1 VNEVGGESAEA
12 NSLEITSLGV
22 WDLSVVEK
30 EGVKQKEKSMFEG
43 NNRFGELE
51 NEEELDA
58 PPGLTDASSEGE
70 LELESDEE
78 PSGLQCFNCK
88 QPGHRI
94 QECNVDFE
102 TYPVPVPNGKRGENH
117 GGECEGQCCA
127 GGFMRVK
134 GKKRAWKKLI
144 LEDMRETSDEKWIQP
159 VEGENKQGDKK
170 CMGLTFQVADV
181 KKPLVA
187 VKRITEK
194 GNWVVFGP
202 GKEDNYIENKSTGDK
217 MLLTPNGRGAFV
229 MDVSFVGGSTTTI
242 TVDSG
247 AEESVC
253 PWNWGHELFGTRDAN
268 QWMTF
273 RNANGGTIDHY
284 GSRDVKVVS
293 TF

>member
-1 VNEVGGESAEA
+1 MNGVGEETVEA

-70 LELESDEE
+70 LELESGEE

-94 QECNVDFE
+94 QECNVDLE

-134 GKKRAWKKLI
+134 GKKRAWQKLI
-144 LEDMRETSDEKWIQP
+144 LEDMKETSDEKWIQP
-159 VEGENKQGDKK
+159 VEGENKQGDQK
-170 CMGLTFQVADV
+170 CMGLTFPVADV

-187 VKRITEK
+187 DNRKEK
-194 GNWVVFGP
+194 LGGVWAR
-202 GKEDNYIENKSTGDK
+202 E
-217 MLLTPNGRGAFV
+217 GRQLYR
-229 MDVSFVGGSTTTI
+229 
-242 TVDSG
+242 
-247 AEESVC
+247 E
-253 PWNWGHELFGTRDAN
+253 
-268 QWMTF
+268 
-273 RNANGGTIDHY
+273 
-284 GSRDVKVVS
+284 
-293 TF
+293 